1 MARRVL
7 FQQTEAPSEVQLGSA
22 DGTQQTA
29 DRPAVGG
36 DVELDAVEANSAQ
49 AESSVAVAPADIAE
63 LVGEEGQAAFSA
75 RLRQQTFACG
85 EATIRKLDEIKY
97 LSGEDADGILSS
109 FGYYVNDLPE
119 KSSVLDIVAFLIWIK
134 LESKDE
140 KAVKEIRNLTTI
152 LKTAA
157 SEKIGHM
164 GFAHLNDTPGSL
176 YHGHPRVFEICSTMM
191 CPVIQNNEADFV
203 TLTSVNPIT
212 AITAGELVSQELER
226 ATGTKPFI
234 VVMTT
239 DSNAWS
245 FLCEKHFGS

>member
-7 FQQTEAPSEVQLGSA
+7 FQQTESQSAVQLGAA
-22 DGTQQTA
+22 DDYQQAAAA
-29 DRPAVGG
+29 DRAGVTGE
-36 DVELDAVEANSAQ
+36 VELDAVEANSSQAPAP
-49 AESSVAVAPADIAE
+49 AESSVAVAAAEIAE

-85 EATIRKLDEIKY
+85 EATIRKLAEIQY
-97 LSGEDADGILSS
+97 LNVEDANGILSS
-109 FGYYVNDLPE
+109 FGYYVNDLPD
-119 KSSVLDIVAFLIWIK
+119 KSSVLDI
-134 LESKDE
+134 ESKDE

-152 LKTAA
+152 LKSAA